1 LCASEENKGFY
12 FGFFW
17 SIYMTSQIIG
27 NGIGGIII
35 VKTSGPWFFAI
46 MGMIMIAAVIGFT
59 FVIVPPHPEPELSSF
74 KSDSKLVENLEK

>member
-1 LCASEENKGFY
+1 
-12 FGFFW
+12 
-17 SIYMTSQIIG
+17 MTSQIIG

-46 MGMIMIAAVIGFT
+46 MGLIMIAAVIGFT

-74 KSDSKLVENLEK
+74 KSDSKLVKI

>member
-1 LCASEENKGFY
+1 LCASEENKGFF

-35 VKTSGPWFFAI
+35 VQTSGPWFFAI
-46 MGMIMIAAVIGFT
+46 MGFIMLGAVFGFT

-74 KSDSKLVENLEK
+74 KSDP